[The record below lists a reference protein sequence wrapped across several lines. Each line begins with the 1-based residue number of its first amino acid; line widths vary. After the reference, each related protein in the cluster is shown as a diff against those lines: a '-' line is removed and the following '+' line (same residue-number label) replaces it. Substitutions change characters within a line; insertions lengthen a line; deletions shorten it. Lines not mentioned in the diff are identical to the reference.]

1 MRKTWRIVSMAALV
15 LLPVF
20 APYHARAQDKP
31 VLVFAAAS
39 LKNALDDVAAQ
50 YQRDTGKTA
59 SISYAASSAL
69 AKQIEAGAPADLF
82 ISADLDWMDY
92 LAGKNLINA
101 ASRKTLLGNKL
112 VLIAPVNGAGPVKIE
127 PGFPIAKLLK
137 GGRLALA
144 DPDAV
149 PAGKYAK
156 AALQY
161 LGVWDSVANSLAPGE
176 NVRATLELV
185 ARGEASLGIVYQ
197 TDAAAEPGVKIA
209 GVFPENSHPP
219 VVYPA
224 AITASSSN
232 PGAAAFLTYIESAKA
247 RPLFEKQGFTVLP

>member
-1 MRKTWRIVSMAALV
+1 MRMAWRIFLMAALAV
-15 LLPVF
+15 LPAL
-20 APYHARAQDKP
+20 APEHAVAQNKP

-39 LKNALDDVAAQ
+39 LKNALDDIAAQ
-50 YQRDTGKTA
+50 YQHDTGKSA

-69 AKQIEAGAPADLF
+69 AKQIEAGAPADVF

-92 LAGKNLINA
+92 LAGKNLIQAN
-101 ASRKTLLGNKL
+101 SRKTLLGNKL
-112 VLIAPVNGAGPVKIE
+112 VLIAPVKSAHPVAIK

-144 DPDAV
+144 DPDSV

-176 NVRATLELV
+176 NVRATLALV
-185 ARGEASLGIVYQ
+185 ARGEAPLGIVYK
-197 TDAAAEPGVKIA
+197 TDAAVEPAVKIV
-209 GVFPENSHPP
+209 GTFPENSHPP
-219 VVYPA
+219 VVYPIA
-224 AITASSSN
+224 LTASSAN
-232 PGAAAFLTYIESAKA
+232 PDAAAFLAYVESAKA
-247 RPLFEKQGFTVLP
+247 KPLFRKQGFTVLP

>member
-1 MRKTWRIVSMAALV
+1 MRMAWRIFLMAALAV
-15 LLPVF
+15 LPAL
-20 APYHARAQDKP
+20 APEHAAAQNKP

-39 LKNALDDVAAQ
+39 LKNALDDIAAQ
-50 YQRDTGKTA
+50 YQHDTGKSA

-69 AKQIEAGAPADLF
+69 AKQIEAGAPADVF

-92 LAGKNLINA
+92 LAGKNLIQAN
-101 ASRKTLLGNKL
+101 SRKTLLGNKL
-112 VLIAPVNGAGPVKIE
+112 VLIAPVKSARPVAIK

-144 DPDAV
+144 DPDSV

-176 NVRATLELV
+176 NVRATLALV
-185 ARGEASLGIVYQ
+185 ARGEAPLGIVYK
-197 TDAAAEPGVKIA
+197 TDAAVEPAVKIV
-209 GVFPENSHPP
+209 GTFPENSHPP
-219 VVYPA
+219 VVYPIA
-224 AITASSSN
+224 LTASSAN
-232 PGAAAFLTYIESAKA
+232 PDAAAFLAYVESAKA
-247 RPLFEKQGFTVLP
+247 KPLFRKQGFTVLP